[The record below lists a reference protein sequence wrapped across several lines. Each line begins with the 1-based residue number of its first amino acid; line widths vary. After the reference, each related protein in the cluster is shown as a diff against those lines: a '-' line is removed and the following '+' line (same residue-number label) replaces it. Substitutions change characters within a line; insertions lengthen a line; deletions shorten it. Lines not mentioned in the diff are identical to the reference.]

1 MKDIKP
7 KRLHKSL
14 ETICNLNR
22 ENLTGYREPTKPTET
37 DPTTATVTII
47 VTTVNT
53 GIADK
58 ILI

>member
-1 MKDIKP
+1 MKNLKS

-14 ETICNLNR
+14 ETICDFNR
-22 ENLTGYREPTKPTET
+22 GKSKDYRDTTHPTET

-53 GIADK
+53 GHAGK
-58 ILI
+58 MLI